1 MGVGSVKRGNACEG
15 DARLHDAWGSC
26 VENLVGRGVG
36 LDMNG
41 AVDAGGH
48 PAGSREGYGR

>member
-1 MGVGSVKRGNACEG
+1 MKRGNACEG